1 MENIR
6 IIDNRVSQKKLFS
19 FLENQKAM
27 FKSKRIKQF
36 TTLFLNYN
44 KLKKTTPLALEH
56 AYLMKKEPI
65 NLRENK
71 PLLLKF
77 VYLLNKT

>member
-44 KLKKTTPLALEH
+44 KQKRQLH
-56 AYLMKKEPI
+56 
-65 NLRENK
+65 
-71 PLLLKF
+71 
-77 VYLLNKT
+77 

>member
-36 TTLFLNYN
+36 TLFLNYN

-56 AYLMKKEPI
+56 ACLMKKEPI